1 MTVPKPTTK
10 KLNESLDKGSNTTKI
25 TKVPNGYVEPAAAA
39 AVMKATSI
47 DPVVPHTGMW

>member
-25 TKVPNGYVEPAAAA
+25 HKVPNGYVEPPA
-39 AVMKATSI
+39 MKVSNTEPI
-47 DPVVPHTGMW
+47 IPHTGESD